1 MKPGVDADTL
11 TLFRASRNR
20 KGSSTGIFARCTI
33 SAAGFLY
40 CAQDFALLVDTE
52 LPVVKAK
59 VDQPRIATTIRF
71 RTVGAAGFV
80 DKPRAPTY
88 PCHSEQAS
96 AQRNLFR
103 QTPSDQRRAD
113 ARRHFLNKTMT
124 AA

>member
-40 CAQDFALLVDTE
+40 CAQDFALLVGTE

-71 RTVGAAGFV
+71 RNRRCRRF
-80 DKPRAPTY
+80 RRQAPCPY
-88 PCHSEQAS
+88 LPLS
-96 AQRNLFR
+96 FR
-103 QTPSDQRRAD
+103 
-113 ARRHFLNKTMT
+113 L
-124 AA
+124 